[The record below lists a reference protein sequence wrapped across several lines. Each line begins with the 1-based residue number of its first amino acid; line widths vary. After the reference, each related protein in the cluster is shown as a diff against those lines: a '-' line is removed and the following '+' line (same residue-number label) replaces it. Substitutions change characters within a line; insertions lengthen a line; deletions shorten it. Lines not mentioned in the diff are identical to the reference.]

1 LKHKIAP
8 DLKNNVKVKAF
19 YDEIKRRNLDKI
31 EEEQKKDSKETK
43 NKNQGS
49 RMMAAAIK
57 D

>member
-1 LKHKIAP
+1 MKHKIAP